1 MTIITIKRANVLYF
15 LEVFKTLV
23 IRAISDL
30 NKSRSYYKTVQEL
43 YKLPPSLS
51 RNVGLS
57 RSNIRS
63 KVYENTHGGRQEQPW
78 GPFCLAYAIIDAVQM

>member
-1 MTIITIKRANVLYF
+1 MTIITIKRAKVLYF
-15 LEVFKTLV
+15 WDVFKTLV

-43 YKLPPSLS
+43 SKLPPSLL
-51 RNVGLS
+51 RDIGLS

-63 KVYENTHGGRQEQPW
+63 KVYENTHGGRSEQP
-78 GPFCLAYAIIDAVQM
+78 

>member
-1 MTIITIKRANVLYF
+1 MTIITIKRAKVLYF
-15 LEVFKTLV
+15 WDVFKTLV

-43 YKLPPSLS
+43 YKLPPSLL
-51 RNVGLS
+51 RDVGLS

-63 KVYENTHGGRQEQPW
+63 KVYENTHGGR
-78 GPFCLAYAIIDAVQM
+78 

>member
-30 NKSRSYYKTVQEL
+30 NKSRSYYKTVQEM
-43 YKLPPSLS
+43 YKLPPSLL
-51 RNVGLS
+51 RDVGLS

-63 KVYENTHGGRQEQPW
+63 KVYENTHGGRSEHP
-78 GPFCLAYAIIDAVQM
+78 